1 MFSDNSTKFSAY
13 LTLHA
18 ISQIKYNNGRLYN
31 LKEGW
36 GYIMEN
42 QNKVVDM
49 IHNMEQ
55 IIVGKREVIEHA
67 LITLLA
73 GGHLLLE
80 DVPGV
85 GKTTLAKTL
94 AQTINCGF
102 TRIQFTPDTLPSDVT
117 GLSIYNMQT
126 GKFEYSKGAI
136 MNNIILADEINRTS
150 PKTQASLLEAMEEKQ
165 VTVDGISY
173 PISNPFM
180 VIATQNPVDYL
191 GTYNL
196 PEAQLDRFMMKISIG
211 YPQAADEKMLADR
224 FLNHQLAKKL
234 EPVTDGETVLKMQK
248 EVEEVKVNQDLVLFV
263 TKLIQ
268 ETRKD
273 SNISLGASPR
283 ATLALLRAAQAR
295 AYLSG
300 RNYCIPD
307 DILKLIHPVI
317 SHRILLSPE
326 ARLSQNKV
334 DKILK
339 SIISKIPVPVLA

>member
-1 MFSDNSTKFSAY
+1 
-13 LTLHA
+13 
-18 ISQIKYNNGRLYN
+18 
-31 LKEGW
+31 
-36 GYIMEN
+36 MEN
-42 QNKVVDM
+42 QNKVAEIV
-49 IHNMEQ
+49 HNMEQ
-55 IIVGKREVIEHA
+55 IIVGKREAIEHA
-67 LITLLA
+67 VITLLA

-117 GLSIYNMQT
+117 GLSIYNMKT
-126 GKFEYSKGAI
+126 GTFEYSKGAI

-173 PISNPFM
+173 PLARPFM

-211 YPQAADEKMLADR
+211 YPQAGDEKVMADR
-224 FLNHQLAKKL
+224 FLSNQLAQKL
-234 EPVTDGETVLKMQK
+234 EPVVDGEEILQMQK
-248 EVEEVKVNQDLVLFV
+248 EVEGIKVNQDLVLYI
-263 TKLIQ
+263 TKIIQ

-273 SNISLGASPR
+273 SNIALGASPR
-283 ATLALLRAAQAR
+283 ATLALIRAAQAQ

-317 SHRILLSPE
+317 SHRIILSPE
-326 ARLSQNKV
+326 ARLSQTKV
-334 DKILK
+334 EKVLKTILA
-339 SIISKIPVPVLA
+339 KIPVPVLS

>member
-1 MFSDNSTKFSAY
+1 
-13 LTLHA
+13 
-18 ISQIKYNNGRLYN
+18 
-31 LKEGW
+31 
-36 GYIMEN
+36 MEN
-42 QNKVVDM
+42 QKKVADL

-55 IIVGKREVIEHA
+55 IIVGKREVIEYT

-94 AQTINCGF
+94 AQSINCGF
-102 TRIQFTPDTLPSDVT
+102 TRIQFTPDTLPGDVT

-165 VTVDGISY
+165 VTVDGTTYELSR
-173 PISNPFM
+173 PFM

-211 YPQAADEKMLADR
+211 YPQAGEEKLMADR
-224 FLNHQLAKKL
+224 FLSKQLGKKL
-234 EPVTDGETVLKMQK
+234 EPVTDGETILGMQR
-248 EVEEVKVNQDLVLFV
+248 EVEAVKVNQDLVTFI
-263 TKLIQ
+263 TKIVQ

-273 SNISLGASPR
+273 NNIALGASPR
-283 ATLALLRAAQAR
+283 ATLALLRAAQAH
-295 AYLSG
+295 AYINE

-307 DILKLIHPVI
+307 DILKLISPVI
-317 SHRILLSPE
+317 SHRIILSPE
-326 ARLSQNKV
+326 ARLSQTKV
-334 DKILK
+334 EKLLK
-339 SIISKIPVPVLA
+339 NIVAKVPVPVLS